1 MLTIENGIWKGNKYE
16 GKFKNEKFHGEG
28 TYSWSDGRKF
38 IGSWVNGNKIG
49 WGELFLPD
57 GKKYDGRWKDDK
69 IWNAK
74 LYDKDGNV
82 IKVFVKGVKTQD

>member
-1 MLTIENGIWKGNKYE
+1 MNGK
-16 GKFKNEKFHGEG
+16 
-28 TYSWSDGRKF
+28 
-38 IGSWVNGNKIG
+38 KIG

-74 LYDKDGNV
+74 LYDKDENV
-82 IKVFVKGVKTQD
+82 IKEFVNGVSQ

>member
-1 MLTIENGIWKGNKYE
+1 MNGK
-16 GKFKNEKFHGEG
+16 
-28 TYSWSDGRKF
+28 
-38 IGSWVNGNKIG
+38 KIG

-74 LYDKDGNV
+74 MYDKESNL
-82 IKVFVKGVKTQD
+82 IKEIVKGKIKQ